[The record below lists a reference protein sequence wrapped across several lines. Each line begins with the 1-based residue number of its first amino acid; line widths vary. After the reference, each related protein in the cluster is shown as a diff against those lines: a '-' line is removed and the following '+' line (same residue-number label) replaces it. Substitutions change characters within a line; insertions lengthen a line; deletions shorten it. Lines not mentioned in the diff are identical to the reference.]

1 MRVPLKPSC
10 SGKLQ
15 TTTSLLNLFNL
26 ISWEMVAYPKHSK
39 SLAPIH
45 FSKRFV
51 GLGHTWGSLRGG
63 TNMMV
68 LLEPSSLNFKN
79 LGTTNMTLLYRA
91 QSQVCSQVYFHS
103 PKSVPKFTFTCFQL
117 CDFGFGGATN
127 MMVWAKP
134 SSSGG
139 SQLWILGPIKL
150 PTIPD
155 SAVSQVP
162 QVILFS
168 GRKTIQSCHWVS
180 QHFRE
185 SQRFGALPF
194 VTLRSNLKPGIG
206 TQTKSFTRLGFNF
219 GI

>member
-79 LGTTNMTLLYRA
+79 LGTTNMTLLYRV
-91 QSQVCSQVYFHS
+91 QSQVCSQVYIHMC
-103 PKSVPKFTFTCFQL
+103 PTL
-117 CDFGFGGATN
+117 WLWLWGGNEHDGLGKTIVFRWFPVMDLGANKVANYT
-127 MMVWAKP
+127 WFSSFP
-134 SSSGG
+134 SSPSYFIFRP
-139 SQLWILGPIKL
+139 QNYPVL
-150 PTIPD
+150 P
-155 SAVSQVP
+155 
-162 QVILFS
+162 
-168 GRKTIQSCHWVS
+168 
-180 QHFRE
+180 
-185 SQRFGALPF
+185 
-194 VTLRSNLKPGIG
+194 
-206 TQTKSFTRLGFNF
+206 LGFPTF
-219 GI
+219 PRKSEIWGSPICDSEVQS